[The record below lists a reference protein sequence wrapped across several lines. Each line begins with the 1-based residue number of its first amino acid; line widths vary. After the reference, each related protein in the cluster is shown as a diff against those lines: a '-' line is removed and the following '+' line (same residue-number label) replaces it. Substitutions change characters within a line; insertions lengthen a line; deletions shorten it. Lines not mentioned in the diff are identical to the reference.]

1 MLLTVTLPAL
11 LARFQRGRRDPLALM
26 FVSAG
31 AVYAWGWLSQTWSL
45 GRVLPLLV
53 LAGHLAL
60 ALEVARWRRSSTMTT
75 AVVVVCLLGAVGSAA
90 GLARGVP
97 QALQPD
103 ALRAR
108 STAVQLSELQPL
120 ADQIGAT
127 DVVADSRMFSERLSA
142 ITGRTIAPGFADAG
156 LPDLVQRYGANSALL
171 SPTTPTELRLQL
183 CMDYDVDFALLG
195 PTEPVVGRLVARSEQ
210 WLLTRPCV

>member
-1 MLLTVTLPAL
+1 
-11 LARFQRGRRDPLALM
+11 M

-60 ALEVARWRRSSTMTT
+60 ALEVARWRRSSTITT
-75 AVVVVCLLGAVGSAA
+75 AVVVACVLGAVGSAA

-127 DVVADSRMFSERLSA
+127 DVVAASRIFSERLPA
-142 ITGRTIAPGFADAG
+142 ITGLTYRALPTPGCQIWSRG
-156 LPDLVQRYGANSALL
+156 TGPTRRCSALRPPP
-171 SPTTPTELRLQL
+171 SFAFSCAWTTTWTLRCWAPRSQWLAAWSL
-183 CMDYDVDFALLG
+183 
-195 PTEPVVGRLVARSEQ
+195 ARSSG
-210 WLLTRPCV
+210 C